1 VSVHLFGIR
10 HHGPGSARS
19 LRRALEALAP
29 DLVLV
34 EGPPEADALVP
45 LAAHPEMKPPVALLV
60 YDPAAPAR
68 AVYYPFAEFSP
79 EWQALRFALER
90 GVPARFFD
98 LPQAHQLGAAGEDG
112 AGPGAP
118 GEEPGGEGAAPEPEL
133 REDPLGWLA
142 RAAGEADGERWW
154 ERLVETRADDA
165 DLFAAVLEA
174 MTALRGELA
183 LPETPLT
190 LRREAYMRQQLRA
203 AEGEGFGRIAVV
215 CGAWHAPALAE
226 RPTAKAD
233 RELLKGLPKAK
244 LAATWVPWT
253 YGRLATASGYGAGV
267 DSPGWYH
274 HLWEARGADPT
285 GVTIGWLARVA
296 RMLRDEGLEASAAQA
311 VDATRLAE
319 SLATLR
325 GLSLPGLGEL
335 NEAATAVFW
344 GGGAGEGAPL
354 PLRLIHERLVVGE
367 RLGEVPA
374 ETPSVPLQQDLAREQ
389 KRLRL
394 PPEAMERPLELDL
407 RKELDLE
414 RSRLLHRLHL
424 LGVPWGAGERVE
436 GGKRGT
442 FHERWRLRWRPEF
455 AVALIEAGVWGNTV
469 AEAAGARVVSQ
480 AERVE
485 ELPAL
490 TGMLG
495 RVLLAELP
503 GAARHLIARIDARAA
518 EASDVRHLMDA
529 LPPVAETV
537 RYGDVR
543 GTDAAL
549 LRHVADGLVAR
560 VSIGLSSACAS
571 LSDDAAAEMVGPIA
585 ATDAA
590 VSLLQDEHHQELWKG
605 ALAGVAGQRGVHG
618 LVAGRVVRLL
628 LDGGAL
634 TREEAS
640 RRLGLELSA
649 GADPAGAA
657 AWLEGFLAGGGL
669 VLLHDAALRGLLDEW
684 LAGLAPGVFTR
695 LLPLL
700 RRTFST
706 FAAGERRA
714 LGDLAR
720 GAGGRAAPRQ
730 VEEELDAA
738 RAEAVLPLLAALL
751 GIGMPA
757 EVRG

>member
-1 VSVHLFGIR
+1 MSVHLFGIR

-90 GVPARFFD
+90 GIPARFID
-98 LPQAHQLGAAGEDG
+98 LPQAHQLVPEPEDG
-112 AGPGAP
+112 AP
-118 GEEPGGEGAAPEPEL
+118 EEETGAAAAGPAPEV

-165 DLFAAVLEA
+165 GLFAAVLEA

-190 LRREAYMRQQLRA
+190 LRREAYMRQQVRA

-226 RPTAKAD
+226 RPAARAD
-233 RELLKGLPKAK
+233 RELLRGLPRARV
-244 LAATWVPWT
+244 AATWVPWT
-253 YGRLATASGYGAGV
+253 YGRLALAGGYGAGV

-285 GVTIGWLARVA
+285 RVTIGWLARVA
-296 RMLRDEGLEASAAQA
+296 RTLRDEGLEASAAQA

-319 SLATLR
+319 SLASLR

-344 GGGAGEGAPL
+344 AGGGGGGAPL

-394 PPEAMERPLELDL
+394 AAEAMERQLELDL
-407 RKELDLE
+407 RRELDLG
-414 RSRLLHRLHL
+414 RSRLLHRLYL
-424 LGVPWGAGERVE
+424 LGVAWGAGERAE
-436 GGKRGT
+436 GRKRGT

-455 AVALIEAGVWGNTV
+455 AVSLIEASVWGNTV
-469 AEAAGARVVSQ
+469 AEAATARVVSL
-480 AERVE
+480 AERAD

-490 TGMLG
+490 TAMLG

-503 GAARHLIARIDARAA
+503 GATRRLIGRIDARAA

-529 LPPVAETV
+529 LPPIAETV

-543 GTDAAL
+543 GTDGAL

-560 VSIGLSSACAS
+560 ICIGLPAACAS
-571 LSDDAAAEMVGPIA
+571 LSDDAAGEMVSPIA
-585 ATDAA
+585 AVNGA
-590 VSLLQDEHHQELWKG
+590 VGLLQDEHHLEAWTA

-628 LDGGAL
+628 LDAGAL
-634 TREEAS
+634 PAAEAS
-640 RRLGLELSA
+640 RRLRLELST

-657 AWLEGFLAGGGL
+657 AWLEGFLAGSGL
-669 VLLHDAALRGLLDEW
+669 VLMHDAALWSLLDDW
-684 LAGLAPGVFTR
+684 LAGLAPDAFTR

-714 LGDLAR
+714 LGELAR
-720 GAGGRAAPRQ
+720 GAGRGAASRPAA
-730 VEEELDAA
+730 EEEGLDAG

-751 GIGMPA
+751 GVDVAA